1 MYAEVALLAAFVFLV
16 WNQGVAGRDLLA
28 MRVVCTV
35 TLSIFAHGLTANP
48 LARRLGPR
56 MES

>member
-1 MYAEVALLAAFVFLV
+1 MYAEVALLAVFVFLV

-35 TLSIFAHGLTANP
+35 TLSIFAHANP